1 MKNLILMLAFAS
13 LVSGLASA
21 YYWWASSK
29 VEPYL
34 DSEIEPP
41 LLEMKQLAW
50 TAAFIRASQTS
61 GKLNKSAALLTAIS
75 VLLGSAS
82 NFIAAYS

>member
-1 MKNLILMLAFAS
+1 MKNLVLVLAFAS
-13 LVSGLASA
+13 LLSGLASA

-41 LLEMKQLAW
+41 LFEMKQLAW
-50 TAAFIRASQTS
+50 TAAFIRASQCS
-61 GKLNKSAALLTAIS
+61 GKLNKIAAQLTAIS
-75 VLLGSAS
+75 VLFGSAS
-82 NFIAAYS
+82 NFIAAFS